1 MRRIESRLRKLE
13 SALELRDRPQCR
25 GLAVISRFV
34 PFERKN
40 NLGAGERVVVD
51 WFRNSNSMTYGRERI
66 VCDTAD
72 KGRKCKPGGYLLD
85 VIEEIHQG
93 CFHREITGSCQI
105 CRNTPAAAGPTHS
118 LISSEQGVGVDH
130 QDE

>member
-1 MRRIESRLRKLE
+1 MRCIESRLRKLE
-13 SALELRDRPQCR
+13 AQRELRDQPHCH
-25 GLAVISRFV
+25 GLAVV
-34 PFERKN
+34 WWLLPFERKK
-40 NLGAGERVVVD
+40 NLVPPERVVVD

-66 VCDTAD
+66 TCDTAD

-105 CRNTPAAAGPTHS
+105 CQNTPAAEGPTHS
-118 LISSEQGVGVDH
+118 LISSVEGTGVDH